1 MRRNSRAIGLVS
13 DEMSTPTTKNLSN
26 NSTALRPRAF
36 ARRAV
41 TLLFVALLSVGWARA
56 QSGGAAGPGELHE
69 RIARLD
75 AALFDAYNR
84 CDIDKVGSYFA
95 DDLEFYHEKGGLVLT
110 RQSSLDLM
118 RKNLCGNNN
127 KVRREMVK
135 GSMEVRPI
143 NNYGAVQAGEHRF
156 YLTQKGQPEKLDGIG
171 KFVML
176 WRERDG
182 EWRITRVI
190 SYGFRA
196 P

>member
-1 MRRNSRAIGLVS
+1 MV
-13 DEMSTPTTKNLSN
+13 NLTN
-26 NSTALRPRAF
+26 NSTALWRGGF
-36 ARRAV
+36 ARVAAA
-41 TLLFVALLSVGWARA
+41 LLFVTMLSVSRAPA
-56 QSGGAAGPGELHE
+56 QSVGGGASPGELHD

-84 CDIDKVGSYFA
+84 CDIDKVAAFFT

-110 RQSSLDLM
+110 RQGTLDLM

-127 KVRREMVK
+127 KVRRELVK

-143 NNYGAVQAGEHRF
+143 KEYGAVQTGEHRF
-156 YLTQKGQPEKLDGIG
+156 YLTQPGREEKMDGIG

-176 WRERDG
+176 WRVKDG
-182 EWRITRVI
+182 EWRVSRVI

-196 P
+196 PE